1 VKTRKILPDMPSLT
15 PFRSNAGRATDLSV
29 ASASTP
35 GVAAT
40 HAPAWLQRRRARE
53 AEASLAGVTRPRWL
67 DWHFALVLSAVIGVG
82 AVLWVLS
89 PILAPFLAAA
99 ILAYIFDPLVDRM
112 QARGFSR
119 SAATVVA
126 VSLLILAVLLMLVIV
141 LPLFYKEVAQLTQL
155 IPGFVEQLKTSVV
168 PWINAKLGTSIS
180 LDASSFLSF
189 MQDNVSD
196 ASGIAKRV
204 FATVGSGGLAVVAVL
219 INLAL
224 IPIVL
229 FYLMRDWDV
238 LVHHVDALIPRRY
251 YATTTSLA
259 REVDAVLSEFLRGQI
274 TVMLIMASFY
284 VVGLWAVG
292 LKFALP
298 VGLITGLLVF
308 VPYLGVGLGMLL
320 GTVAAVM
327 QFDNTLLGLAMV
339 WGVFGVGQVI
349 ESLFVTPKFVG
360 ERIGLHP
367 VAVIFSLL
375 AFGQVFGFFGVLL
388 ALPASAA
395 ILVGL
400 RHWVARYRSS
410 VLFTNQ

>member
-1 VKTRKILPDMPSLT
+1 MSNPPSRQSRDT
-15 PFRSNAGRATDLSV
+15 K
-29 ASASTP
+29 SAD
-35 GVAAT
+35 
-40 HAPAWLQRRRARE
+40 APMWLQRRRARV
-53 AEASLAGVTRPRWL
+53 APSLPRWI
-67 DWHFALVLSAVIGVG
+67 DWHFAVLLLAVLVIGAIV
-82 AVLWVLS
+82 WVLS

-112 QARGFSR
+112 EQRGLSR
-119 SAATVVA
+119 SLATV
-126 VSLLILAVLLMLVIV
+126 IAVLLLALAVVLLLVIV

-155 IPGFVEQLKTSVV
+155 IPGFVEQLKNTVV
-168 PWINAKLGTSIS
+168 PWINAKLGTTIQ
-180 LDASSFLSF
+180 LDATSFRTF
-189 MQDNVSD
+189 MQENISD

-219 INLAL
+219 INISLV
-224 IPIVL
+224 PIVL
-229 FYLMRDWDV
+229 FYLLRDWDH
-238 LVHHVDALIPRRY
+238 LVARVDELVPRRY
-251 YATTTSLA
+251 HQTVTSIA
-259 REVDAVLSEFLRGQI
+259 REVDAVLSEFLRGQL
-274 TVMLIMASFY
+274 TVMLIMATFY

-308 VPYLGVGLGMLL
+308 VPYLGVALGLVL

-327 QFDNTLLGLAMV
+327 QFDSVLTGLALV
-339 WGVFGVGQVI
+339 WAVFAVGQVV

-367 VAVIFSLL
+367 VAVIFALM
-375 AFGQVFGFFGVLL
+375 AFGQLFGFFGVLL

-400 RHWVARYRSS
+400 RHIAARYHASD
-410 VLFTNQ
+410 VFKGQ

>member
-1 VKTRKILPDMPSLT
+1 MNKPPS
-15 PFRSNAGRATDLSV
+15 RQSQ
-29 ASASTP
+29 
-35 GVAAT
+35 AADPAD
-40 HAPAWLQRRRARE
+40 APHWLRRRRAR
-53 AEASLAGVTRPRWL
+53 LAPALPRWI
-67 DWHFALVLSAVIGVG
+67 DWHFALLLVAVLVIGAIV
-82 AVLWVLS
+82 WVLS

-112 QARGFSR
+112 ERRGLSR
-119 SAATVVA
+119 SLATIV
-126 VSLLILAVLLMLVIV
+126 AVLLLALAVVLLLVIV

-155 IPGFVEQLKTSVV
+155 IPGFVEQLKNTVV
-168 PWINAKLGTSIS
+168 PWVNAKLGTAIQ
-180 LDASSFLSF
+180 LDASSFRTF
-189 MQDNVSD
+189 MQENISD

-219 INLAL
+219 INISLV
-224 IPIVL
+224 PIVL
-229 FYLMRDWDV
+229 FYLLRDWDE
-238 LVHHVDALIPRRY
+238 LVARVDELVPRRY
-251 YATTTSLA
+251 HQTVNSVAS
-259 REVDAVLSEFLRGQI
+259 EVDAVLSEFLRGQL
-274 TVMLIMASFY
+274 TVMLIMATFY

-308 VPYLGVGLGMLL
+308 VPYLGVALGLVL

-327 QFDNTLLGLAMV
+327 QFDSVLTGLALV
-339 WGVFGVGQVI
+339 WAVFAVGQVV

-367 VAVIFSLL
+367 VAVIFALM
-375 AFGQVFGFFGVLL
+375 AFGQLFGFFGVLL

-400 RHWVARYRSS
+400 RHVAVRYKGSAVFQR
-410 VLFTNQ
+410 QQ